1 MSSEQVVNMT
11 IQQLNAS
18 NATHL
23 LQCRHAFGDNG
34 KFYKKRCH
42 ILKKMPDGRLKL
54 QVYGDRYWKD
64 TDHIVRIRYV
74 ESSRVSQ
81 ITPSGDN

>member
-23 LQCRHAFGDNG
+23 LQCRHALGDNG